1 MYREQ
6 ESHPWLSEFSQPLTD
21 YSFTPDNPLLDVSDP
36 LAEGLKRR
44 KEGDLP
50 SAVLLFEAEV
60 QARPDSVQV
69 YSPCVCVCVCVC
81 ACMRACVRAC

>member
-1 MYREQ
+1 M
-6 ESHPWLSEFSQPLTD
+6 SEFSQSLPD
-21 YSFTPDNPLLDVSDP
+21 YSFTPDNPLLDMSDP

-44 KEGDLP
+44 QEGDLP

-69 YSPCVCVCVCVC
+69 CVCVHGVCVWCVDTSC
-81 ACMRACVRAC
+81 AGMAVSRQHTGRQ